1 MIKFL
6 LKGLWRDASRSRMP
20 LIVVAVGVMLTVFI
34 HTYII
39 GFMGDSIELNA
50 NFSNGHLKVMT
61 LAYSKNMS
69 QIPNDLALTN
79 VSLLIDSL
87 KMEFPQ
93 INWVPRIQFGG
104 LIDVPDSLGQTRS
117 QGPAMG
123 MGLDLLSGKSMESK
137 RLNIEK
143 SLVRGRVIKVRGE
156 ALISEQLSEKLGI
169 SPGQKFTLIGS
180 TMNGSM
186 AMYNFTLAGTL
197 SFGTEILDRGAFI
210 VDIEDARNALDMQD
224 AAGEIVG
231 FLGTGFYDDDK
242 AVEIADKFN
251 NSRNDS
257 ANIYAPVM
265 KPLSRQGNMGQIV
278 SVSSMYGTY
287 VTAIFVIAMA
297 LVLWNAGLLGS
308 LRRYGEFGVRLAMGE
323 EKRHVYSTLIYESIA
338 VGTAGT
344 VIGTMF
350 GLLISWYLQ
359 VYGIDISG
367 MMKGA
372 AMLMPSVIKAR
383 ISTID
388 FFIGF
393 FPGLFSTVLGT
404 MLAGIGIYKRKT
416 SQLFKELES

>member
-1 MIKFL
+1 
-6 LKGLWRDASRSRMP
+6 
-20 LIVVAVGVMLTVFI
+20 
-34 HTYII
+34 
-39 GFMGDSIELNA
+39 
-50 NFSNGHLKVMT
+50 
-61 LAYSKNMS
+61 MS

-242 AVEIADKFN
+242 AVEIANKFN

-344 VIGTMF
+344 VIGTSVS
-350 GLLISWYLQ
+350 ISF
-359 VYGIDISG
+359 IS
-367 MMKGA
+367 
-372 AMLMPSVIKAR
+372 SVIFFLLFLILHFCYA
-383 ISTID
+383 D
-388 FFIGF
+388 FL
-393 FPGLFSTVLGT
+393 PTLLHRA
-404 MLAGIGIYKRKT
+404 LLLYY
-416 SQLFKELES
+416 

>member
-6 LKGLWRDASRSRMP
+6 LKGLWRDSSRSRMP
-20 LIVVAVGVMLTVFI
+20 LIVVSVGVMLTVFI

-61 LAYSKNMS
+61 RAYAQNMS
-69 QIPNDLALTN
+69 QIPNDLALTE
-79 VSLLIDSL
+79 VSGLIDSL
-87 KMEFPQ
+87 KNEFPQ
-93 INWVPRIQFGG
+93 IDWNPRIQFGG
-104 LIDVPDSLGQTRS
+104 LIDVPDSLGETRS

-123 MGLDLLSGKSMESK
+123 MGLDFLSGNSHEKK

-143 SLVRGRVIKVRGE
+143 SLVRGRVIEHSDE
-156 ALISEQLSEKLGI
+156 ALISEQLSQKLGI

-186 AMYNFTLAGTL
+186 TMYNFVLAGTL
-197 SFGTEILDRGAFI
+197 SFGTDILDRGALI
-210 VDIEDARNALDMQD
+210 VDIEDARLALDMQN
-224 AAGEIVG
+224 AAGEVVG
-231 FLGTGFYDDDK
+231 FLGAGFYDDK
-242 AVEIADKFN
+242 MAMEVADKFN
-251 NSRNDS
+251 NSLSDTS
-257 ANIYAPVM
+257 NIYSPVM
-265 KPLSRQGNMGQIV
+265 KPLSMQGNMGQIV
-278 SVSSMYGTY
+278 SVAGTYGAY

-338 VGTAGT
+338 IGTAGT
-344 VIGTMF
+344 IIGTIL

-367 MMKGA
+367 MMQGA
-372 AMLMPSVIKAR
+372 SMMMPSVIKAR

-393 FPGLFSTVLGT
+393 IPGLFSTVLGT
-404 MLAGIGIYKRKT
+404 MLAGIGIYRRKT

>member
-61 LAYSKNMS
+61 RAYSKNMS

-242 AVEIADKFN
+242 AVEIANKFN

>member
-6 LKGLWRDASRSRMP
+6 LKGLWRDSSRSRMP
-20 LIVVAVGVMLTVFI
+20 LIVVSVGVMLTVFI

-61 LAYSKNMS
+61 RAYAQNMS
-69 QIPNDLALTN
+69 QIPNDLALTE
-79 VSLLIDSL
+79 VSGLIDSL
-87 KMEFPQ
+87 KNEFPQ
-93 INWVPRIQFGG
+93 IDWNPRIQFGG
-104 LIDVPDSLGQTRS
+104 LIDVPDSLGETRS

-123 MGLDLLSGKSMESK
+123 MGLDFLSGNSHEKK

-143 SLVRGRVIKVRGE
+143 SLVRGRVIEHSDE
-156 ALISEQLSEKLGI
+156 ALISEQLSQKLGI

-186 AMYNFTLAGTL
+186 TMYNFVLAGTL
-197 SFGTEILDRGAFI
+197 SFGTDILDRGALI
-210 VDIEDARNALDMQD
+210 VDIEDARLALDMQN
-224 AAGEIVG
+224 AAGEVVG
-231 FLGTGFYDDDK
+231 FLGAGFYDDK
-242 AVEIADKFN
+242 MAMEVADKFN
-251 NSRNDS
+251 NSLSDTS
-257 ANIYAPVM
+257 NIYSPVM
-265 KPLSRQGNMGQIV
+265 KPLSMQGNMGQIV
-278 SVSSMYGTY
+278 SVAGTYGAY
-287 VTAIFVIAMA
+287 VTAIFLIAMA

-338 VGTAGT
+338 IGTAGT
-344 VIGTMF
+344 IIGTIL

-367 MMKGA
+367 MMQGA
-372 AMLMPSVIKAR
+372 SMMMPSVIKAR

-393 FPGLFSTVLGT
+393 IPGLFSTVLGT
-404 MLAGIGIYKRKT
+404 MLAGIGIYRRKT

>member
-6 LKGLWRDASRSRMP
+6 LKGLWRDSSRSRMP

-61 LAYSKNMS
+61 KAYSQNMS
-69 QIPNDLALTN
+69 QIPNDLAITG
-79 VSLLIDSL
+79 VASLLDSL
-87 KMEFPQ
+87 KSEFPQ

-104 LIDVPDSLGQTRS
+104 LIDVPDSLGETRS

-123 MGLDLLSGKSMESK
+123 MGLELLSGKSMESK
-137 RLNIEK
+137 RLNIDK
-143 SLVRGRVIKVRGE
+143 SIVRGRGIKNRGE
-156 ALISEQLSEKLGI
+156 ALLSEQLSQKLGI

-186 AMYNFTLAGTL
+186 AMYNFVLAGTL
-197 SFGTEILDRGAFI
+197 SFGTEILDRGALI
-210 VDIEDARNALDMQD
+210 VDIEDARLALDMQD

-231 FLGTGFYDDDK
+231 FLGDGFYDNDK
-242 AVEIADKFN
+242 AIEVANKFN
-251 NSRNDS
+251 SAVIDS
-257 ANIYAPVM
+257 SDIYSPVM
-265 KPLSRQGNMGQIV
+265 KPLSKQGNMGQIV
-278 SVSSMYGTY
+278 SISNIYGAY
-287 VTAIFVIAMA
+287 VTGIFVVAMA

-323 EKRHVYSTLIYESIA
+323 EKSHVYSTLIYESIA
-338 VGTAGT
+338 VGTVGT
-344 VIGTMF
+344 ILGTIL

-383 ISTID
+383 ITTID

-393 FPGLFSTVLGT
+393 IPGLFSTVLGT

>member
-1 MIKFL
+1 
-6 LKGLWRDASRSRMP
+6 MP

-61 LAYSKNMS
+61 RAYSKNMS

-242 AVEIADKFN
+242 AVEIANKFN